1 MAPLQKRVCV
11 VPLPEGVRWLQ
22 AGVLSFGV
30 SPPPLEKGGEGDL
43 HRGGGLLKSY
53 NPVLKPYAR
62 RLRSNMTDAEHILWR
77 HLRRKQV
84 CGVSFYRQKPLLS
97 FIVDFYC
104 PKARL
109 VIELDGSQHFES
121 GAVSKDYDRD
131 AALASLG
138 LWVLRFD
145 NHQVLTM
152 LESVLTVIHSE
163 VAARLVAE

>member
-1 MAPLQKRVCV
+1 
-11 VPLPEGVRWLQ
+11 
-22 AGVLSFGV
+22 
-30 SPPPLEKGGEGDL
+30 
-43 HRGGGLLKSY
+43 
-53 NPVLKPYAR
+53 
-62 RLRSNMTDAEHILWR
+62 MTDAEHILWR